1 MKTNQYVGRAVIG
14 SLLLVGSSLWAG
26 EEHVALND
34 VPATVIKAAKAEV
47 DGLEITSAEV
57 EKKRSKTVYEIVGTA
72 DGVKYEVEV
81 TADGQVLEVEIDD

>member
-1 MKTNQYVGRAVIG
+1 
-14 SLLLVGSSLWAG
+14 LWA
-26 EEHVALND
+26 
-34 VPATVIKAAKAEV
+34 PAF
-47 DGLEITSAEV
+47 GLEITSAEV